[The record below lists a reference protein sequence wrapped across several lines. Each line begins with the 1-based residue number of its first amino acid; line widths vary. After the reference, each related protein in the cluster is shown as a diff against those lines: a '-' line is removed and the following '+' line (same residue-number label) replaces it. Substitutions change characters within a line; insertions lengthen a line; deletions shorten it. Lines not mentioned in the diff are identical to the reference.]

1 MTREIRLLNTPSRT
15 VKYLIMS
22 LEELSQDPF
31 NVDEFVERLAWR
43 SSQVVASSDSEQKFD
58 PMVLHGA
65 FCQTIQ
71 QLTEHGRKLEKK
83 ANVLENQCMD
93 EESRQRKK
101 VDNLLKDNQVWH

>member
-1 MTREIRLLNTPSRT
+1 MPPQTE
-15 VKYLIMS
+15 IMS

-43 SSQVVASSDSEQKFD
+43 SSQVVTDSSENHQQKFD

-71 QLTEHGRKLEKK
+71 QLTDHGRKLENKSKK
-83 ANVLENQCMD
+83 LESQCM
-93 EESRQRKK
+93 EEEARQRKK
-101 VDNLLKDNQVWH
+101 VNSLLKDNQVCPKTA

>member
-1 MTREIRLLNTPSRT
+1 
-15 VKYLIMS
+15 MS

-43 SSQVVASSDSEQKFD
+43 SSQAVTSDSDQKFD

-71 QLTEHGRKLEKK
+71 QLTDHGRKLEKRAK
-83 ANVLENQCMD
+83 VLESQCMD

-101 VDNLLKDNQVWH
+101 VDSLLKDNQVRVALIIILIHTNSELNMKS